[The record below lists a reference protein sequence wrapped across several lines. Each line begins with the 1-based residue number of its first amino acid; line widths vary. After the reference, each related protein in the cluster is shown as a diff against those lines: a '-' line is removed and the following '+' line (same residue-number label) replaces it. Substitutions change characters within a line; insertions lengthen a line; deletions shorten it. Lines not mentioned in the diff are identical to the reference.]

1 MGAQQSKSSHKNA
14 NPLAA
19 QKRFPLIS
27 IYHTPLPQCRQ
38 QQTKNPRILYRISAR
53 YPRKK
58 LMNRQK
64 ITATACSG
72 EQSRPETSRRPI
84 LRPSVPAIIFSHIP
98 LSRHLSDLPL
108 ALLPEIPASVNIF
121 YRHHSSLIDRSPLTV
136 DTSMECSP
144 PPCWPSALLPFLLKE
159 SSSSK
164 NVTHSPLVELK
175 WSERDAVL
183 GS

>member
-1 MGAQQSKSSHKNA
+1 
-14 NPLAA
+14 
-19 QKRFPLIS
+19 
-27 IYHTPLPQCRQ
+27 
-38 QQTKNPRILYRISAR
+38 
-53 YPRKK
+53 
-58 LMNRQK
+58 MNRQK

-72 EQSRPETSRRPI
+72 EQSRPETSRQPI